1 MPDHLIE
8 TVRQAAEAQS
18 LQHDMCRLDLELRG
32 SVSLLRRRRHEKLAR
47 VQSEFGFDSI
57 VRSPGSPLDPV
68 CSLAA
73 KLVRYDLSLL
83 ILGESGT
90 GKELLARAIH
100 YASPRAAGP
109 FVVENCAAVAVTLLE
124 SELFGHKRG
133 AFTGAFQDHTG
144 LFQ

>member
-90 GKELLARAIH
+90 GKVRDFPCAEVWE
-100 YASPRAAGP
+100 ASPVNSRRSHWATSP
-109 FVVENCAAVAVTLLE
+109 AVT
-124 SELFGHKRG
+124 G
-133 AFTGAFQDHTG
+133 
-144 LFQ
+144 